1 MFFYHC
7 LSETKSQVLVI
18 ELIDDYRV
26 SYHYS
31 EQEGKEVES
40 FYQSR
45 ELTRTEM
52 NQVIISITKQATSHQ
67 VPDFII
73 TQFVEKINESV

>member
-18 ELIDDYRV
+18 ELVNDYRV

-40 FYQSR
+40 FYQSNLFHYLF
-45 ELTRTEM
+45 LTNE
-52 NQVIISITKQATSHQ
+52 ITLK
-67 VPDFII
+67 
-73 TQFVEKINESV
+73 VESSLL